1 MQGRCTNAYY
11 AAIVVTADIWYDRRL
26 PCRLDVSVAAGTRAT
41 LQQLAA
47 DGNSQL
53 WSAQVLGGS
62 NPAVAPVMPQV
73 CRQDPVKRRCV
84 TSPRSRFRV
93 HMRYGRGRTRSTP
106 FWGDSKKACS
116 TSRIVEVATAEK
128 SAAVSTVGFSMGY
141 PLCD

>member
-53 WSAQVLGGS
+53 WSVQVLGGS

-84 TSPRSRFRV
+84 TSPRYRFRV

-106 FWGDSKKACS
+106 FWG
-116 TSRIVEVATAEK
+116 
-128 SAAVSTVGFSMGY
+128 GF
-141 PLCD
+141 